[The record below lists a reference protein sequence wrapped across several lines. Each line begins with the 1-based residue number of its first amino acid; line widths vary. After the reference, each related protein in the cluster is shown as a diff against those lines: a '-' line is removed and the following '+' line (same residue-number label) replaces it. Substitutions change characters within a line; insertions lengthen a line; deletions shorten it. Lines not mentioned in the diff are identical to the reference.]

1 MSDIRHALL
10 RRDPLSA
17 AKEVLYHLDIS
28 LGSALQSSTG
38 PTPGLEKSTVDLVEE
53 FIFHV
58 SKDRNIQPK
67 RMSCVQ
73 ELQLLEIMC
82 SYFQEQSKDAIR
94 QIIFSALFSLQGN
107 KADESRM
114 AMLGKLVSM
123 AIAVCRVPILECAAT
138 WLQRTHSAWCVRL
151 AQVLMDDYCTLVPCA
166 ISTLQNICSASPRFC
181 CQLITAIT
189 ALYDFSSDE
198 LTPPP
203 ALLEMLVGWITEDPR
218 LLLLTFINTPL
229 NSSLPLGCLE
239 ITPLLGLLRWCV
251 KAPLAYQRGR
261 KSALTNGHGENEK
274 GTAYEELYSKLHLS
288 VLQVF
293 LMLQVHL
300 TEQNLIGRL
309 AVLPVESVATLV
321 EEVSRLCEKLM
332 SLPAANHI
340 QLALDRLAQAL
351 QVAMATGALLC
362 AREDLR
368 TLCSRL
374 PHNNPLVLFHCVA
387 WHGAIQESSLFVG
400 FPLHTVLARDPVV
413 QPPPH
418 SGPFQP
424 NMYPHIHPGRSSTLS
439 PHSPHQSAL
448 PSPHSPH
455 PVLSAHPTHPA
466 LSPHRP
472 LTAHAA
478 HPSLSP
484 HAFHPAAM
492 SFPYRPIR

>member
-1 MSDIRHALL
+1 MSDIRRALL

-28 LGSALQSSTG
+28 LGSVLQSSTG
-38 PTPGLEKSTVDLVEE
+38 PTPGLEKATIDLVEE

-58 SKDRNIQPK
+58 PKDRNTQPK
-67 RMSCVQ
+67 RMSCIQ

-123 AIAVCRVPILECAAT
+123 AIAVCRVPILECAAI

-151 AQVLMDDYCTLVPCA
+151 AQVLMDDYCTLVPSA

-181 CQLITAIT
+181 CQLITAVT
-189 ALYDFSSDE
+189 VLYDFSSDD

-203 ALLEMLVGWITEDPR
+203 PLLEMLVGWITEDPR

-251 KAPLAYQRGR
+251 KAPLAHQRAR
-261 KSALTNGHGENEK
+261 KPALTNGHEESEK
-274 GTAYEELYSKLHLS
+274 GLAVNEELYSKLHLS
-288 VLQVF
+288 VLKVL

-300 TEQNLIGRL
+300 TDQNLIGRL
-309 AVLPVESVATLV
+309 AVLPVESVAALV
-321 EEVSRLCEKLM
+321 EEVGRLCEKLAPQ
-332 SLPAANHI
+332 PAANHI

-374 PHNNPLVLFHCVA
+374 PHNNLLQLVMS
-387 WHGAIQESSLFVG
+387 G
-400 FPLHTVLARDPVV
+400 PVV

-418 SGPFQP
+418 GGPFQP
-424 NMYPHIHPGRSSTLS
+424 NMYPHIHPGRSST
-439 PHSPHQSAL
+439 HSPHQSAI

-455 PVLSAHPTHPA
+455 PVLSPHPA

-472 LTAHAA
+472 LTPHAP
-478 HPSLSP
+478 HPTLSP
-484 HAFHPAAM
+484 HAFHPAAVA
-492 SFPYRPIR
+492 FPYRPIR